1 VGLVAGTGAAAGSSL
16 SASTLLSGAS
26 AAATGV
32 SALSTLAAGSR
43 GINVPP
49 APQTQLG
56 TDQSVQQADQQA
68 LQRAQ
73 VAGGLQS
80 TTGTA
85 GGQAG
90 AVLNPSTLSTK
101 TLLGG

>member
-1 VGLVAGTGAAAGSSL
+1 VSDAAIAAGTTIATESGGVGLVAGTGAAAGSSL

-49 APQTQLG
+49 APQ
-56 TDQSVQQADQQA
+56 
-68 LQRAQ
+68 
-73 VAGGLQS
+73 S